1 MYADMAELADAL
13 DSGSSGSN
21 TVQVQVLLSAPS
33 KRHPIREP
41 FFIWQRQFLSPQI
54 PCDLRSRTSLPHA
67 GRKHFLNPYHTAA
80 HRSDSLSPLLDS
92 LAPARS
98 CDRAFSVYRETL
110 SPGGSKLPGTN
121 ILIVQAFTERRG
133 SIIETLTLKEGE
145 LFLSDL
151 GQDSMV
157 QINGQMKKMGRYAV
171 IRNCASS
178 GQLRLL
184 EVSADRD
191 YLLRKYGIQEWES
204 GRIG

>member
-1 MYADMAELADAL
+1 MLTGISTSNLYCISNWSIRFIAE
-13 DSGSSGSN
+13 
-21 TVQVQVLLSAPS
+21 
-33 KRHPIREP
+33 IRS
-41 FFIWQRQFLSPQI
+41 FINKKYI
-54 PCDLRSRTSLPHA
+54 A
-67 GRKHFLNPYHTAA
+67 NYYVYI
-80 HRSDSLSPLLDS
+80 
-92 LAPARS
+92 ARS
-98 CDRAFSVYRETL
+98 HDRAFSVYRETL
-110 SPGGSKLPGTN
+110 SPGGSKPPGTN

-191 YLLRKYGIQEWES
+191 YLLRKYGIQEWEI

>member
-1 MYADMAELADAL
+1 M
-13 DSGSSGSN
+13 
-21 TVQVQVLLSAPS
+21 
-33 KRHPIREP
+33 
-41 FFIWQRQFLSPQI
+41 
-54 PCDLRSRTSLPHA
+54 
-67 GRKHFLNPYHTAA
+67 
-80 HRSDSLSPLLDS
+80 
-92 LAPARS
+92 
-98 CDRAFSVYRETL
+98 
-110 SPGGSKLPGTN
+110 SPGGSKPLRTN

-191 YLLRKYGIQEWES
+191 YLLRKYGIQEWEI